1 MKLKLKP
8 KSILPAIA
16 LSSLTTAMLAGT
28 ALADE
33 TALTIYSSAQPGAIS
48 PDLYR
53 PVPGGGTLGY
63 NAYRQIPGYAI
74 IKQQR
79 DLDIE
84 QGISNIS
91 FSGVAALLDPTTVMF
106 ESLTDPEGTSVLE
119 QDYRFDLLSME
130 KMLQRYI
137 DKEIIWGG
145 QSVKLLSV
153 SAGGMLLQRENGEIE
168 FQQGYHGVRFPSM
181 AKGLILKPTL
191 NWMIQSQVGGQQ
203 ETRISYQ
210 TTGITW
216 WADYNIVYKD
226 GEDANHGTLDLGAW
240 VSILN
245 QSGGTYEDATLKLVA
260 GDVHRAQAAGQ
271 MPRRME
277 MAYDAIGTMKSAPGF
292 EEKSFF
298 EYHLYTLGRPTT
310 IPDRSTKQI
319 ELFEAAKSIPV
330 EKKMLYDGS
339 KMYRNYGGI
348 QQGKDF
354 GITSN
359 AKVEVFLAFENRE
372 EDGLGI
378 PLPSGRIRVSK
389 LDEADGSFE
398 FIGEDTIDHTPKNE
412 EVMIKLGNAFD
423 IVGERRQTSY
433 TRGKNWIVES
443 FEIKIRNH
451 KDQSVEVQI
460 QEHLYR
466 WTNAKITKISHNH
479 EMLDARTMHIPVTIE
494 KDGEVIVTYTVRYDW
509 E

>member
-1 MKLKLKP
+1 MK
-8 KSILPAIA
+8 ILSTLAFSAAMLIA
-16 LSSLTTAMLAGT
+16 LPG
-28 ALADE
+28 LADE

-53 PVPGGGTLGY
+53 PIPGGGTRGY
-63 NAYRQIPGYAI
+63 SGYRQIPGYAI

-84 QGISNIS
+84 VGISNIS

-106 ESLTDPEGTSVLE
+106 ESLTDPQGTSVLE
-119 QDYRFDLLSME
+119 QDYRFDLLSMD
-130 KMLQRYI
+130 KMLERYI

-191 NWMIQSQVGGQQ
+191 NWMIQSQAGGQQ

-210 TTGITW
+210 TSGITW
-216 WADYNIVYKD
+216 WADYNIIYKD
-226 GEDANHGTLDLGAW
+226 GDDANHGTLDLSAW

-245 QSGGTYEDATLKLVA
+245 QSGGTYENATLKLVA
-260 GDVHRAQAAGQ
+260 GDVHRAQPNVQYAGQ
-271 MPRRME
+271 LERSFNSM
-277 MAYDAIGTMKSAPGF
+277 GSMKSAPGF

-319 ELFEAAKSIPV
+319 ELFESAKNVPV

-339 KMYRNYGGI
+339 KMFRNYGGI
-348 QQGKDF
+348 QNGKDF

-359 AKVEVFLAFENRE
+359 AKIEVFLAFENSE

-398 FIGEDTIDHTPKNE
+398 FIGEDTIDHTPKDE

-423 IVGERRQTSY
+423 VVGERRQTSF
-433 TRGKNWIVES
+433 TRGKSWIVES

-451 KDQSVEVQI
+451 KDQAVEVQI

-466 WTNAKITKISHNH
+466 WTNAKITNSSHNLV
-479 EMLDARTMHIPVTIE
+479 MLDTRTMHIPVTIE
-494 KDGEVIVTYTVRYDW
+494 KDGETIVTYTVRYDW

>member
-1 MKLKLKP
+1 MNMF
-8 KSILPAIA
+8 
-16 LSSLTTAMLAGT
+16 TTLACSAAMLFASAG
-28 ALADE
+28 LADE

-53 PVPGGGTLGY
+53 PVPGSSSQGY
-63 NAYRQIPGYAI
+63 SVYRSIPGYAI

-106 ESLTDPEGTSVLE
+106 ESLTDPAGTTVLE
-119 QDYRFDLLSME
+119 QDYRFDLLSMD
-130 KMLQRYI
+130 KMLERYI

-145 QSVKLLSV
+145 QRVKLLSV
-153 SAGGMLLQRENGEIE
+153 SAGGMLIERDNGEIE
-168 FQQGYHGVRFPSM
+168 FQLGYHGVRFPSM
-181 AKGLILKPTL
+181 ADGLILKPTL
-191 NWMIQSQVGGQQ
+191 NWMVQSQAGGEQ
-203 ETRISYQ
+203 ETRISYE

-226 GEDANHGTLDLGAW
+226 GKDANHGFLDLSAW

-260 GDVHRAQAAGQ
+260 GDVNRAAGGGGVAYS
-271 MPRRME
+271 PFRSE
-277 MAYDAIGTMKSAPGF
+277 GMAMAKSAPGF

-298 EYHLYTLGRPTT
+298 EYHLYTLGRKTT

-319 ELFEAAKSIPV
+319 ELFDAAKNVPV

-339 KMYRNYGGI
+339 KMFLTYGNM

-354 GITSN
+354 GVTSN
-359 AKVEVFLAFENRE
+359 AKVEVFLSFENKE
-372 EDGLGI
+372 EHGLGI

-389 LDEADGSFE
+389 LDEDDGSFE

-412 EVMIKLGNAFD
+412 TVTIKLGNAFD
-423 IVGERRQTSY
+423 VVGERRQTSF
-433 TRGKNWIVES
+433 TRGRNWIVES

-451 KDQSVEVQI
+451 KGQAVEVQI

-494 KDGEVIVTYTVRYDW
+494 KDGEAIVTYTVRYDW

>member
-1 MKLKLKP
+1 MNIKR
-8 KSILPAIA
+8 SIAA
-16 LSSLTTAMLAGT
+16 VTTALTLSLLAGT
-28 ALADE
+28 SMGDE

-48 PDLYR
+48 PEMYR
-53 PVPGGGTLGY
+53 PVPGGGSGYGY
-63 NAYRQIPGYAI
+63 NQFRQIPGYAI
-74 IKQQR
+74 VKQQR

-84 QGISNIS
+84 RGVSDIS

-106 ESLTDPEGTSVLE
+106 ESLTDPDGTTVLE
-119 QDYRFDLLSME
+119 QDYRFDLLSMD
-130 KMLQRYI
+130 KMLERYI
-137 DKEIIWGG
+137 DKDIIWGG

-181 AKGLILKPTL
+181 AEGLILKPTL
-191 NWMIQSQVGGQQ
+191 NWMLESHTGGEQD
-203 ETRISYQ
+203 TRISYQ
-210 TTGITW
+210 TSGITW
-216 WADYNIVYKD
+216 WADYNMIYTD
-226 GEDANHGTLDLGAW
+226 GEDANHGTLDLSAW

-260 GDVHRAQAAGQ
+260 GDVHRAPQPKSRQYMMESRTMDYAG
-271 MPRRME
+271 
-277 MAYDAIGTMKSAPGF
+277 AISAPGF

-298 EYHLYTLGRPTT
+298 EYHLYTLGRSTT

-319 ELFEAAKSIPV
+319 ELFEAAKNVPV
-330 EKKMLYDGS
+330 EKKLLYDGTS
-339 KMYRNYGGI
+339 MYRNYGGI
-348 QQGKDF
+348 QNDKNF
-354 GITSN
+354 GVTSN
-359 AKVEVFLAFENRE
+359 SKVEVYLAFENSE

-398 FIGEDTIDHTPKNE
+398 FIGEDVIDHTPKNE

-423 IVGERRQTSY
+423 VVGERKQTAFS
-433 TRGKNWIVES
+433 RGKNWMVES

-451 KDQSVEVQI
+451 KDQPVDVQI
-460 QEHLYR
+460 QEYLYR
-466 WTNAKITKISHNH
+466 WTNAKIVSISHSS
-479 EMLDARTMHIPVTIE
+479 EMLDVRTMHIPVTVE
-494 KDGEVIVTYTVRYDW
+494 KDGEVVVTYTVRYDW

>member
-1 MKLKLKP
+1 MKHKFQLRL
-8 KSILPAIA
+8 KSILPALA
-16 LSSLTTAMLAGT
+16 LAMLAGT

-53 PVPGGGTLGY
+53 PVPGSTQGY
-63 NAYRQIPGYAI
+63 SVFRSIPGYAI

-79 DLDIE
+79 DLAIE

-91 FSGVAALLDPTTVMF
+91 FTGVAALLDPTTVMF
-106 ESLTDPEGTSVLE
+106 ESLTDPEGTTVLE
-119 QDYRFDLLSME
+119 QDYRFDLLSMD
-130 KMLQRYI
+130 KMLERYI

-145 QSVKLLSV
+145 QRVKLLSV
-153 SAGGMLLQRENGEIE
+153 SAGGMLLERPNGEIE
-168 FQQGYHGVRFPSM
+168 FQKGYHGVRFPSM
-181 AKGLILKPTL
+181 AEGLILKPTL
-191 NWMIQSQVGGQQ
+191 NWMVQSQAGGQQ
-203 ETRISYQ
+203 ETRISYE

-226 GEDANHGTLDLGAW
+226 GKDANNGFLDLSAW

-260 GDVHRAQAAGQ
+260 GDVNRAAGSGRS
-271 MPRRME
+271 PFRGERE
-277 MAYDAIGTMKSAPGF
+277 DISYGMAKSAPGF
-292 EEKSFF
+292 EQKSFF
-298 EYHLYTLGRPTT
+298 EYHLYTLGRKTT

-319 ELFEAAKSIPV
+319 ELFDAAKNVPV
-330 EKKMLYDGS
+330 EKKLLYDGS
-339 KMYRNYGGI
+339 KMYMNYGGI
-348 QQGKDF
+348 QNGKTF
-354 GITSN
+354 GVTSN

-398 FIGEDTIDHTPKNE
+398 FIGEDTIDHTPKDE
-412 EVMIKLGNAFD
+412 EIMIKLGNAFD
-423 IVGERRQTSY
+423 VVGERRQTAF

-443 FEIKIRNH
+443 FEIKVRNH
-451 KDQSVEVQI
+451 KEQAVEVQI

-466 WTNAKITKISHNH
+466 WTNAKITNISHNH
-479 EMLDARTMHIPVTIE
+479 EMLDARTAHIPVTIE
-494 KDGEVIVTYTVRYDW
+494 ADGEAVVTYTVRYDW

>member
-1 MKLKLKP
+1 MK
-8 KSILPAIA
+8 ILSTLAFSAAMLIA
-16 LSSLTTAMLAGT
+16 LPG
-28 ALADE
+28 LADE

-53 PVPGGGTLGY
+53 PIPGGGIRGY
-63 NAYRQIPGYAI
+63 NGFRQIPGYAI

-84 QGISNIS
+84 VGISNIS

-106 ESLTDPEGTSVLE
+106 ESLTDPQGTSVLE
-119 QDYRFDLLSME
+119 QDYRFDLLSMD
-130 KMLQRYI
+130 KMLERYI

-191 NWMIQSQVGGQQ
+191 NWMIQSQAGGQQ

-210 TTGITW
+210 TSGITW
-216 WADYNIVYKD
+216 WADYNIIYKD
-226 GEDANHGTLDLGAW
+226 GDDANHGTLDLSAW

-245 QSGGTYEDATLKLVA
+245 QSGGTYENATLKLVA
-260 GDVHRAQAAGQ
+260 GDVHRAQPNVQYAGQ
-271 MPRRME
+271 LERSFNSM
-277 MAYDAIGTMKSAPGF
+277 GSMKSAPGF

-319 ELFEAAKSIPV
+319 ELFESAKNVPV

-339 KMYRNYGGI
+339 KMFRNYGGI
-348 QQGKDF
+348 QNGKDF

-359 AKVEVFLAFENRE
+359 AKIEVFLAFENSE

-398 FIGEDTIDHTPKNE
+398 FIGEDTIDHTPKDE

-423 IVGERRQTSY
+423 VVGERRQTSF
-433 TRGKNWIVES
+433 TRGKSWIVES

-451 KDQSVEVQI
+451 KDQAVEVQI

-466 WTNAKITKISHNH
+466 WTNAKITNSSHNLV
-479 EMLDARTMHIPVTIE
+479 MLDTRTMHIPVTIE
-494 KDGEVIVTYTVRYDW
+494 KDGETIVTYTVRYDW

>member
-1 MKLKLKP
+1 MNRF
-8 KSILPAIA
+8 
-16 LSSLTTAMLAGT
+16 TTIVCSAAMLIASAG
-28 ALADE
+28 LADE

-53 PVPGGGTLGY
+53 PVPGGGSNYGY
-63 NAYRQIPGYAI
+63 NQYRQIPGYAI

-84 QGISNIS
+84 AGISTVS
-91 FSGVAALLDPTTVMF
+91 FTGVAAMLDPTTVHF
-106 ESLTDPEGTSVLE
+106 ESLTNPEGTSVLE
-119 QDYRFDLLSME
+119 QDYRFDLLSMD
-130 KMLQRYI
+130 KMLERYI

-153 SAGGMLLQRENGEIE
+153 STGGMLLQRENGEIE

-191 NWMIQSQVGGQQ
+191 NWMIQSDTDGEQ
-203 ETRISYQ
+203 ETRISYE
-210 TTGITW
+210 TKGITW
-216 WADYNIVYKD
+216 WADYNLVYAD

-245 QSGGTYEDATLKLVA
+245 QSGGTYEDASLKLVA
-260 GDVHRAQAAGQ
+260 GDVNRAQQAQPNMYYAKEMRMMDGAA
-271 MPRRME
+271 
-277 MAYDAIGTMKSAPGF
+277 ISAPGF

-298 EYHLYTLGRPTT
+298 EYHLYTLGRKTT

-319 ELFEAAKSIPV
+319 ELFEAARNVPV
-330 EKKMLYDGS
+330 EKKLMYDGS
-339 KMYRNYGGI
+339 RQFMYYGGGRQE
-348 QQGKDF
+348 QQSF
-354 GITSN
+354 GIQSES
-359 AKVEVFLAFENRE
+359 KVQVFLSFENKE
-372 EDGLGI
+372 ELGLGI

-398 FIGEDTIDHTPKNE
+398 FIGEDTIDHTPRNE

-423 IVGERRQTSY
+423 VVGERRQVSFK
-433 TRGKNWIVES
+433 RGPNWMVETI
-443 FEIKIRNH
+443 EVKVRNQ
-451 KDQSVEVQI
+451 KTQPVEVHV

-466 WTNAKITKISHNH
+466 WTNAKILEISHAH
-479 EMLDARTMHIPVTIE
+479 EMLDSRTMHIPVTIDPE
-494 KDGEVIVTYTVRYDW
+494 GEAVVTYTVRYSW
-509 E
+509 